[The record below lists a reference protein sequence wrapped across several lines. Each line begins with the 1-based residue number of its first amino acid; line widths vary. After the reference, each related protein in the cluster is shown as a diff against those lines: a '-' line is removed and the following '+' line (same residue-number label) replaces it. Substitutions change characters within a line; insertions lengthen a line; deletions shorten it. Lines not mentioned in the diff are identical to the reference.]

1 MGPRL
6 TSGRA
11 AFLALM
17 LRLAIIAATTWLEGG
32 GGSGEGVG
40 GDVSG
45 GGGGGGSGGDAPA
58 YTDVDY
64 YVFTDAAALL
74 LRGRSPY
81 ERATYRYPPVLAML
95 ATVNLL
101 VHPAA
106 TKVQQHATIAAT
118 TATIT
123 TSSSSSSTTTTTITN
138 TTTIATTTTTTYTT
152 ATAVLPR
159 PSLH

>member
-1 MGPRL
+1 MAPRL

-11 AFLALM
+11 AFLALV

-45 GGGGGGSGGDAPA
+45 GGGGGGGGDAPA

-106 TKVQQHATIAAT
+106 TKVQQHATVAAT
-118 TATIT
+118 TAAIT
-123 TSSSSSSTTTTTITN
+123 TSSSSTTTTTITN
-138 TTTIATTTTTTYTT
+138 TTTIATTTTTTTT

-159 PSLH
+159 